1 MDQSP
6 SVFLL
11 DARDQDR
18 TTYVCLKLRD
28 GTAVCGPYTDDQAR
42 SRAATYYHDLAD
54 ARSVTTTEDPVI
66 PAGDPDSDWIV
77 KASHPDG
84 RRAVIGPFAV
94 PETVA
99 DVLGELADGI
109 GSEFERWHLQLERL
123 RLAAA

>member
-1 MDQSP
+1 MLAQS
-6 SVFLL
+6 
-11 DARDQDR
+11 
-18 TTYVCLKLRD
+18 
-28 GTAVCGPYTDDQAR
+28 
-42 SRAATYYHDLAD
+42 D

-66 PAGDPDSDWIV
+66 PTGDADSDWIV

-94 PETVA
+94 PETVS